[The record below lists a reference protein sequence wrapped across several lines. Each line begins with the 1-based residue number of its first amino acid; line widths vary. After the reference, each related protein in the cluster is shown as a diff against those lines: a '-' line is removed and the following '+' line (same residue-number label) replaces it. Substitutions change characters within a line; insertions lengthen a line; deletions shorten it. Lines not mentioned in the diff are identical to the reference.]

1 MSNIPASERRPTKI
15 DFFDKAIGDC
25 EYIIQEMQDAKVVNQ
40 QEVREILA
48 DYFKVPKESV
58 INSKYSFII
67 IGYTTNNLKEAKN
80 EIRCSTE
87 M

>member
-1 MSNIPASERRPTKI
+1 
-15 DFFDKAIGDC
+15 
-25 EYIIQEMQDAKVVNQ
+25 MQDAKVLSQ

-67 IGYTTNNLKEAKN
+67 IGYTDTINQFKEEK
-80 EIRCSTE
+80 S
-87 M
+87 